1 MGSKFR
7 YFGLWQASKRRSW
20 RWAQPVVII
29 IITGNQPLPNDSL
42 APFKKYS
49 HTHWCAWEW
58 WWPSVCVCLMNV
70 HQFLGP
76 NRDSQKSPID
86 LITSWL
92 ILYRVSHSGWKVKQ
106 PVRSFSFQWSWQ
118 IALTFPNS
126 VQFICPLSF
135 PLTDWTYYRCAASSF
150 QSWCQ
155 ANWWLSPKWSC
166 QCYKIWKRKGI
177 RDSTPPTWF
186 RTLMCLWP

>member
-49 HTHWCAWEW
+49 HTHWCR
-58 WWPSVCVCLMNV
+58 SDGGRVCVSNECSSIPWAKSWFSKKPYRPHYFVANSIQGVSQWLKSETTSTLI
-70 HQFLGP
+70 QF
-76 NRDSQKSPID
+76 S
-86 LITSWL
+86 
-92 ILYRVSHSGWKVKQ
+92 V
-106 PVRSFSFQWSWQ
+106 WSWQ

-155 ANWWLSPKWSC
+155 ANWWLTPKWSC